1 MKTIAEQ
8 LNIKDFPFVIKD
20 NQGNLLYYED
30 STGYWSKRKYDSKG
44 NEIYFEDSDEFWRK
58 KEFDSKGNRRYYEAS
73 DGLIIDNRPKHDVI
87 TLNGIKYKRID
98 E

>member
-1 MKTIAEQ
+1 MKTIAQQ
-8 LNIKDFPFVIKD
+8 LNVTDFPFEIKD
-20 NQGNLLYYED
+20 KQGNLLYYED
-30 STGYWSKRKYDSKG
+30 SAGYWSKRKY
-44 NEIYFEDSDEFWRK
+44 
-58 KEFDSKGNRRYYEAS
+58 DSKGNRRYYEAS